1 VLGRRI
7 SRSAAAVSAL
17 VVLVACGSADSADVE
32 TASVVCNELRSFADE
47 LVDIVNESVAGIST
61 MPADMRA
68 EAIVEGLAS
77 AHRAVEA
84 WDTRIDRI
92 ELPDI
97 AEADRIRVQLHD
109 GADRALVELDDQREK
124 LRVGPIDD
132 REVQGAV
139 GEWFNSIEKVMSVTE
154 PEIFRFE
161 RREFKQAF
169 LDEAACRNVIQQFV
183 ND

>member
-1 VLGRRI
+1 M
-7 SRSAAAVSAL
+7 SAL
-17 VVLVACGSADSADVE
+17 VVLVACGSDKSADVE
-32 TASVVCNELRSFADE
+32 TASAVCNELRSFDDE
-47 LVDIVNESVAGIST
+47 LVAIVNESVAGIST
-61 MPADMRA
+61 MPADARA
-68 EAIVEGLAS
+68 EAIADGLAS
-77 AHRAVEA
+77 ARRAVEE

-92 ELPDI
+92 ELPGI
-97 AEADRIRVQLHD
+97 AEADRLRAQLHL
-109 GADRALVELDDQREK
+109 GADRALVELDDQRTE
-124 LRVGPIDD
+124 LRIGPIDD

-161 RREFKQAF
+161 RKEFKQAF